1 MAAVSPIRGRG
12 EGWGLTRSPQP
23 SKMSDRL
30 FDRLAEA
37 ERRGQLVALCTVLRA
52 QGSVPRHAGSKMLVF
67 EDGSIEGSIGGG
79 EMEGRVIAEAL
90 EALTDGQPRVRA
102 FSLSDPSQ
110 GDPGVC
116 GGEVEVFVDPI
127 GTKPTVV
134 VFGGGHVGSAVIHLA
149 HWLGFRTVVAD
160 DRAEFASLESAP
172 EADEHIVCPLAELA
186 HRIRIDEMTY
196 LVLATRGVT
205 VDIEGVPALLESPA
219 AYIGIIGSR
228 RRWETAA
235 AELEGRGVPRA
246 RLERIHSPMGLELNA
261 ETPEEIAVSI
271 LSEII
276 LLRRGGTGESMRH
289 PPRPKRET
297 RTG

>member
-1 MAAVSPIRGRG
+1 MV
-12 EGWGLTRSPQP
+12 
-23 SKMSDRL
+23 DRL
-30 FDRLAEA
+30 LERLTEA
-37 ERRGQLVALCTVLRA
+37 ERKGQPVALCTVIRA

-79 EMEGRVIAEAL
+79 ELESRVIAEAL
-90 EALTDGQPRVRA
+90 QALADGQPRITPY
-102 FSLSDPSQ
+102 SLSNPAE

-127 GTKPTVV
+127 GKKPTVV

-160 DRAEFASLESAP
+160 DRAEFASVESAP
-172 EADEHIVCPLAELA
+172 EADEHIVCPLSELA
-186 HRIRIDEMTY
+186 QRVRIDPSTY
-196 LVLATRGVT
+196 LVLTTRGVS
-205 VDIEGVPALLESPA
+205 VDVEGVPALLDSPA

-289 PPRPKRET
+289 PPRPKKEA

>member
-1 MAAVSPIRGRG
+1 MADRI
-12 EGWGLTRSPQP
+12 L
-23 SKMSDRL
+23 DRL
-30 FDRLAEA
+30 TEADRK
-37 ERRGQLVALCTVLRA
+37 GQPVALCTVIRA

-79 EMEGRVIAEAL
+79 ELESRVIAEAL
-90 EALTDGQPRVRA
+90 EALADGQPRITPY
-102 FSLSDPSQ
+102 SLSNPAE

-127 GTKPTVV
+127 GKKPTVV
-134 VFGGGHVGSAVIHLA
+134 VFGGGHVGRAVVHLA

-160 DRAEFASLESAP
+160 DRAEFASVESAP

-186 HRIRIDEMTY
+186 QRVRIDAITY
-196 LVLATRGVT
+196 LVLTTRGVS
-205 VDIEGVPALLESPA
+205 VDVEGVPALLESPA

-289 PPRPKRET
+289 PPRPKKEARS
-297 RTG
+297 G

>member
-1 MAAVSPIRGRG
+1 MADRI
-12 EGWGLTRSPQP
+12 L
-23 SKMSDRL
+23 DRL
-30 FDRLAEA
+30 TEADRK
-37 ERRGQLVALCTVLRA
+37 GQPVALCTVIRA

-79 EMEGRVIAEAL
+79 ELESRVIAEAL
-90 EALTDGQPRVRA
+90 EALADGQPRITPY
-102 FSLSDPSQ
+102 SLSNPAE

-127 GTKPTVV
+127 GKKPSVV
-134 VFGGGHVGSAVIHLA
+134 VFGGGHVGRAVVHLA

-160 DRAEFASLESAP
+160 DRAEFASVESAP

-186 HRIRIDEMTY
+186 QRVRIDAITY
-196 LVLATRGVT
+196 LVLTTRGVS
-205 VDIEGVPALLESPA
+205 VDVEGVPALLESPA

-289 PPRPKRET
+289 PPRPKKEARS
-297 RTG
+297 G

>member
-1 MAAVSPIRGRG
+1 MP
-12 EGWGLTRSPQP
+12 
-23 SKMSDRL
+23 DRF

-37 ERRGQLVALCTVLRA
+37 ERKGHPVALCTVIRA
-52 QGSVPRHAGSKMLVF
+52 QGSVPRHAGSRMLVF

-79 EMEGRVIAEAL
+79 VLESRVIEEAL
-90 EALTDGQPRVRA
+90 EALADGQPRITP

-127 GTKPTVV
+127 GTRPTVV
-134 VFGGGHVGSAVIHLA
+134 VFGGGHVGRAVVHLA

-172 EADEHIVCPLAELA
+172 DADEHIVCPLAELP
-186 HRIRIDEMTY
+186 RRVRIDKMTY
-196 LVLATRGVT
+196 LVLATRGVS
-205 VDIEGVPALLESPA
+205 VDVEGVPALIDSPA
-219 AYIGIIGSR
+219 AYLGIIGSR

-235 AELEGRGVPRA
+235 AELEARGVA
-246 RLERIHSPMGLELNA
+246 RSKLERIHSPMGLELNA

-276 LLRRGGTGESMRH
+276 LLRRGGSGESMRH
-289 PPRPKRET
+289 APRAKREA
-297 RTG
+297 RTD